1 MSRKINGLQD
11 VQEQIL
17 RQLDE
22 PKKENDTPSSSFLKD
37 DDNYGK
43 SFCIFIFIRIFN

>member
-11 VQEQIL
+11 IQQEQIL

-22 PKKENDTPSSSFLKD
+22 PKKETEAPSSSFLKD

-43 SFCIFIFIRIFN
+43 PLIILS